1 MTARWRRLP
10 GRLKRALRSR
20 SAAGTGS
27 PRQGQAALPP
37 IEERLQQTLRKYWI
51 DRGGNRIED
60 NYAGVMMRKLPE
72 DLRVYEH
79 LLWDDRANVVIE
91 IGTLRGASALWVR
104 DRLRTMAAYGV
115 IDDYHVISIDVDAER
130 ARPHLDGADPRW
142 EEHITLVSSDICDA
156 ELPARV
162 AELLPRDARCFVI
175 EDSAH
180 IDDTTMAA
188 LEGFAPF
195 VAPGGFFIV
204 EDSYVDIEQMRRH
217 ANQPR
222 GVLPAVADWLATPA
236 GQQFTTRRDL
246 ELYGLTC
253 FPKGVLQRRDAG
265 ATDRSAVG
273 AAAASVDA

>member
-1 MTARWRRLP
+1 V
-10 GRLKRALRSR
+10 RSR
-20 SAAGTGS
+20 GSAGAGS
-27 PRQGQAALPP
+27 PRQGQRQAALPP
-37 IEERLQQTLRKYWI
+37 IEERLQQTLRRYWI

-91 IGTLRGASALWVR
+91 IGTLCGASALWFR
-104 DRLRTMAAYGV
+104 DRLRTMAAYGA
-115 IDDYHVISIDVDAER
+115 IEDYHVVSIDVDAER
-130 ARPHLDGADPRW
+130 ARPHLDRADPRW
-142 EEHITLVSSDICDA
+142 QEHITLVSSDICDV

-162 AELLPRDARCFVI
+162 AELLPNDARCFVI

-180 IDDTTMAA
+180 VYDTTMAA

-195 VAPGGFFIV
+195 VPPGGFFIV

-222 GVLPAVADWLATPA
+222 GVLPAVADWLATSA

-253 FPKGVLQRRDAG
+253 FPKGVLQRRDG
-265 ATDRSAVG
+265 ASADQTAAG
-273 AAAASVDA
+273 AAAAGVEG

>member
-1 MTARWRRLP
+1 M
-10 GRLKRALRSR
+10 RSR
-20 SAAGTGS
+20 GRDNANVQS
-27 PRQGQAALPP
+27 RGQAELPP
-37 IEERLQQTLRKYWI
+37 IEERLQQTLRKYWM

-60 NYAGVMMRKLPE
+60 NYAGVLMRKLPE

-79 LLWDDRANVVIE
+79 LLWDDRANVVVE
-91 IGTLRGASALWVR
+91 IGTLCGASALWFR

-115 IDDYHVISIDVDAER
+115 ISDYHVISIDVDAER

-142 EEHITLVSSDICDA
+142 EEHITLVSSDICDQ

-162 AELLPRDARCFVI
+162 AELLPPGARCFVI

-180 IDDTTMAA
+180 IYDTTLAA
-188 LEGFAPF
+188 LEGFAQF
-195 VAPGGFFIV
+195 VPPGGFFIV

-222 GVLPAVADWLATPA
+222 GVLPAVADWLATAA
-236 GQQFTTRRDL
+236 GEQFTTRRDL

-253 FPKGVLQRRDAG
+253 FPQGVLQRRNG
-265 ATDRSAVG
+265 V
-273 AAAASVDA
+273 AAAQTAAADAVAGGER

>member
-1 MTARWRRLP
+1 V
-10 GRLKRALRSR
+10 RSR
-20 SAAGTGS
+20 RRGS
-27 PRQGQAALPP
+27 ENAQRRPQQQLPP
-37 IEERLQQTLRKYWI
+37 IEERLQQTLRRYWI

-60 NYAGVMMRKLPE
+60 NYAGVLMRKLPE

-79 LLWDDRANVVIE
+79 LLWDDRSNVVIE
-91 IGTLRGASALWVR
+91 IGTLCGASALWFR

-115 IDDYHVISIDVDAER
+115 ISDYHVISIDVDAER

-142 EEHITLVSSDICDA
+142 EEHITLVSSDICDP

-162 AELLPRDARCFVI
+162 AELLPPGARCFVI

-180 IDDTTMAA
+180 IYDTTLAA

-195 VAPGGFFIV
+195 VPPGGFFIV

-222 GVLPAVADWLATPA
+222 GVLPAVADWLATPD

-253 FPKGVLQRRDAG
+253 FPQGVLQRRDGAG
-265 ATDRSAVG
+265 ADQP
-273 AAAASVDA
+273 AAAVEAAGVER